1 MKQKVDDWKD
11 EWVLKLGIT
20 DYMLYN
26 QKTCCFK
33 DTHKEN
39 TSNKTQGLTKSM
51 NINILVIGSLNELY
65 KKFLYSISFLK
76 KVSI

>member
-1 MKQKVDDWKD
+1 
-11 EWVLKLGIT
+11 
-20 DYMLYN
+20 
-26 QKTCCFK
+26 
-33 DTHKEN
+33 
-39 TSNKTQGLTKSM
+39 M